1 MSAYTS
7 ASMLLGGLATS
18 LLLGAFA
25 PLRAVPPPPLD
36 RTQLPIPT
44 APFDGVANRTL
55 EGSKPDWPRPIAAPD
70 GAPNVLLIL
79 IDDAGFG
86 NPATFGGPVGT
97 PNLDSLA
104 KEGLRY
110 NAFHVTALCSP
121 SRAALLSGR
130 NQHAVGFGSICE
142 LIGGWPGYSTNWPTS
157 AASIAQ

>member
-1 MSAYTS
+1 MSAYTN

-25 PLRAVPPPPLD
+25 PLPAVAQPPLD

-86 NPATFGGPVGT
+86 
-97 PNLDSLA
+97 
-104 KEGLRY
+104 
-110 NAFHVTALCSP
+110 
-121 SRAALLSGR
+121 SRRCRASAVPTDDTKAGR
-130 NQHAVGFGSICE
+130 
-142 LIGGWPGYSTNWPTS
+142 LPRDRPR
-157 AASIAQ
+157 